1 VNSSTTIGALATALL
16 AAQKEMK
23 NPAFDSMNPHFK
35 SKFASLSAVRE
46 AVLPILLKHGLVL
59 TQFPKGSDGA
69 AGCVNRLLHTSGEW
83 LEEDCL
89 LPLDKNNAQG
99 AGSAITYSRRYS
111 LQSIAGVVADEDD
124 DANAASATVGAAKAQ
139 ETGIIKPTDGAMSR
153 VKPARRNVV
162 VDTATQIKDA
172 LKEDR
177 DFDAFALCESIEDA
191 DEKVYL
197 WSFFDS
203 KQRSRIKKQAEAA
216 KETA

>member
-1 VNSSTTIGALATALL
+1 MNSSTTIGALATALL

-124 DANAASATVGAAKAQ
+124 DANAASAPVAQ
-139 ETGIIKPTDGAMSR
+139 KKGHSPSDGAFDTLT
-153 VKPARRNVV
+153 KDEQTEAREIAGNIVELWTIGKEVAAYEAFYEANLSNDMKIGIWELLRPNSKVRNG
-162 VDTATQIKDA
+162 IK
-172 LKEDR
+172 K
-177 DFDAFALCESIEDA
+177 IA
-191 DEKVYL
+191 DSNKEKV
-197 WSFFDS
+197 
-203 KQRSRIKKQAEAA
+203 AA
-216 KETA
+216 